1 MTYKAL
7 TFFDLDGTLLD
18 EHSQITSEITE
29 AMAMLRKNQVLPIIA
44 TGRTEPEVTAIR
56 EAAGITSNIVMN
68 GAFIRIDGKEVFSDT
83 LEPELCAR
91 MFQAVKDNGDELCYY
106 NEKGYWAT
114 GHTEEM
120 IGAYNYVRS
129 PLPEIDP
136 LHYETD
142 RTNMLLV
149 LGVGNDAYYHERF
162 PELTFYRNTPFSI
175 DVVKAGTS
183 KGTGVKTLVELLGLE
198 DVPTF
203 GFGDGSNDFALLEA
217 CDHKIAMGNGIQEL
231 KELADF
237 VTLKN
242 TEGGIVHALKHFDL
256 I

>member
-18 EHSQITSEITE
+18 EHSQITSEIAE
-29 AMAMLRKNQVLPIIA
+29 AMAMLRKNEVLPIIA

-91 MFQAVKDNGDELCYY
+91 MYQAVKDNGDELCYY

-120 IGAYNYVRS
+120 VGAYNYVRS
-129 PLPEIDP
+129 PSP
-136 LHYETD
+136 
-142 RTNMLLV
+142 
-149 LGVGNDAYYHERF
+149 
-162 PELTFYRNTPFSI
+162 RNRS
-175 DVVKAGTS
+175 S
-183 KGTGVKTLVELLGLE
+183 
-198 DVPTF
+198 
-203 GFGDGSNDFALLEA
+203 AL
-217 CDHKIAMGNGIQEL
+217 
-231 KELADF
+231 
-237 VTLKN
+237 
-242 TEGGIVHALKHFDL
+242 
-256 I
+256 